1 MDKKKLIL
9 AKIKPI
15 FQKVFNKKNIKLNY
29 KSSSSNIRNWDSL
42 AQITLV
48 LNIERMFRIKF
59 KISEISALN
68 NVGEMIDLILKKK
81 K

>member
-29 KSSSSNIRNWDSL
+29 KSSSSNIKNWDSL

-48 LNIERMFRIKF
+48 LNIERMFKIKF
-59 KISEISALN
+59 KITEISALN
-68 NVGEMIDLILKKK
+68 NVGEMINLIITKKK
-81 K
+81 

>member
-48 LNIERMFRIKF
+48 LNIERMFKIKF